1 MAKWRE
7 KNKREKKKKK
17 EKILLEIKEAL
28 QLPENKRYLVVKL

>member
-28 QLPENKRYLVVKL
+28 QLAENKRYLVVKL